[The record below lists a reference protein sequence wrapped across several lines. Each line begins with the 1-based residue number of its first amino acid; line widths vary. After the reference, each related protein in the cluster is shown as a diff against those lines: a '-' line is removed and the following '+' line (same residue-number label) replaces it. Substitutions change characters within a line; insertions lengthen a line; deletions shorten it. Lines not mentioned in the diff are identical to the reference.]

1 MYTNT
6 YKSMLGVLL
15 ILYNCVFFALAET
28 VPGFRSGG
36 SHTSHNLRNFNP
48 KLQSTETSTGFRDM
62 KAAETSKKSEV
73 TPSVKDSKKVS
84 PRLSAQIAKGK
95 KSVITDLDLAAKDI
109 AITKFTKARKNLEGL
124 DKINKQIHNKIISSS
139 EELEILKILLK
150 DHFVSELKKYGLTGS
165 YQSRRVGAL
174 KGMGEK
180 ISSTLLSIWES
191 AKEEFKS
198 EHLSSKLDHVLHRSL
213 LREQSH
219 KNHHV
224 FLLLKKLRKR
234 LKEDRDLFK
243 ERERTTI
250 KRLSVIENMGF
261 EFSSEEVHLI
271 GNMARRKPYLTR
283 NDGLLVSEI
292 SRKPLAQRMTPKI
305 RELKSHFLRI
315 NKESEDLTIVQILRV
330 LEWLEQ
336 KAKDGEPWTKGEVQI
351 HSNISRMK
359 GLQYI
364 PKDFFEEEKVLL
376 QNLSDKRDLQNKQ
389 KIYFQAFAALCA
401 DPKPCSEAKQ
411 VLEKLNDWWND
422 GKLSYDK
429 KVSHLVLTQNQME
442 IIQNYSY
449 QYKTQLNHMVKVH
462 ESMKKLEKS
471 WNKLRNMEEFVEA
484 LFEELSVSRRYY
496 AAVVLNLMEMLNLK
510 ISVTNKNYLNEF
522 KRSLKLKEITKRE
535 FGPPIVHKMYQTSG
549 FPGYLLECAA
559 ELNQKA
565 YSLNSDMKYVD
576 LLNHLNS
583 QELDTLYQ
591 LQELT
596 PADLTFT
603 HQSNFAKTL
612 QILRK
617 ADYRSKFK
625 LELFNEENL
634 FFLERLIKLQRQE
647 IEFSKSKLW
656 KIKNSSERI
665 RQISGL
671 KKSTKGKKINGQE
684 VIKSPPSKEIRCYT
698 YPSAVRLYAAEQNAL
713 PKDPKNGNTALIKFT

>member
-484 LFEELSVSRRYY
+484 LFEELGV
-496 AAVVLNLMEMLNLK
+496 
-510 ISVTNKNYLNEF
+510 
-522 KRSLKLKEITKRE
+522 
-535 FGPPIVHKMYQTSG
+535 
-549 FPGYLLECAA
+549 
-559 ELNQKA
+559 
-565 YSLNSDMKYVD
+565 
-576 LLNHLNS
+576 
-583 QELDTLYQ
+583 
-591 LQELT
+591 
-596 PADLTFT
+596 
-603 HQSNFAKTL
+603 
-612 QILRK
+612 
-617 ADYRSKFK
+617 
-625 LELFNEENL
+625 
-634 FFLERLIKLQRQE
+634 
-647 IEFSKSKLW
+647 
-656 KIKNSSERI
+656 
-665 RQISGL
+665 
-671 KKSTKGKKINGQE
+671 
-684 VIKSPPSKEIRCYT
+684 
-698 YPSAVRLYAAEQNAL
+698 
-713 PKDPKNGNTALIKFT
+713 